1 MKRINYRYTNLPK
14 QILIFAALA
23 YVVMMAV
30 IMAEIAIF
38 KLEGFYEETN
48 FLLTIPLYLVYFC
61 VLFAFLR
68 QYKFFY
74 GEYDENTLVYHNKLL
89 RKEKSFN
96 LSGAKLA
103 VFDTFGIKFYADAN
117 INPDTDKP
125 IFFFPF
131 FRGGIVEAVSLNNF
145 YKALLERED
154 MQVIKNFKVL
164 PGYTKKW
171 KIVSFIYAIF
181 AVVLGSSLAT
191 PIATIITI
199 WQNH

>member
-23 YVVMMAV
+23 YVVMLAI

-38 KLEGFYEETN
+38 KLEGFYENTN
-48 FLLTIPLYLVYFC
+48 FVLTPVLYAVYFT
-61 VLFAFLR
+61 VLFCLLR
-68 QYKFFY
+68 QHKFFY
-74 GEYDENTLVYHNKLL
+74 GEYDENTLIYHNKFL
-89 RKEKSFN
+89 RKELSFN
-96 LSGAKLA
+96 LADAKLA
-103 VFDTFGIKFYADAN
+103 VFDTFGIKFYANAD
-117 INPDTDKP
+117 IVPDTDKP

-131 FRGGIVEAVSLNNF
+131 FRGGIIEAVSINNF

-181 AVVLGSSLAT
+181 AVILGSSLAT
-191 PIATIITI
+191 PIAAIVTI

>member
-23 YVVMMAV
+23 YVVMLAI

-38 KLEGFYEETN
+38 KLEGFYENTN
-48 FLLTIPLYLVYFC
+48 FLLTIPLYIIYFA
-61 VLFAFLR
+61 VLFAILR
-68 QYKFFY
+68 QYRFFY
-74 GEYDENTLVYHNKLL
+74 GEYNDEVLIYHNKLL
-89 RKEKSFN
+89 RKELQFN
-96 LSGAKLA
+96 LSDAKLA

-117 INPDTDKP
+117 INPNTDKP

-154 MQVIKNFKVL
+154 MQVIKNFRVL

-191 PIATIITI
+191 PIATIVTI
-199 WQNH
+199 FQNH

>member
-23 YVVMMAV
+23 YVVMLAI

-38 KLEGFYEETN
+38 KLEGFYENTN
-48 FLLTIPLYLVYFC
+48 FLLTIPLYIIYFA
-61 VLFAFLR
+61 VLFAILR
-68 QYKFFY
+68 QYRFFY
-74 GEYDENTLVYHNKLL
+74 GEYNDEVLIYHNKLL
-89 RKEKSFN
+89 RKELQFN
-96 LSGAKLA
+96 LSDAKLA

-117 INPDTDKP
+117 INPNTDKP

-145 YKALLERED
+145 YKAMLERED
-154 MQVIKNFKVL
+154 MQVIKNFRVL

-199 WQNH
+199 FQNH

>member
-30 IMAEIAIF
+30 IIAEIAIF

-48 FLLTIPLYLVYFC
+48 FLLTIPLYLVYFG

-96 LSGAKLA
+96 LSDAKLA

-145 YKALLERED
+145 YKVLLERED
-154 MQVIKNFKVL
+154 MQVVKNFKVL

>member
-23 YVVMMAV
+23 YVVMLAI

-48 FLLTIPLYLVYFC
+48 FLLTIPLYIVYFA
-61 VLFAFLR
+61 VLFALLR

-74 GEYDENTLVYHNKLL
+74 GEYDKDTLTYHNKLL
-89 RKEKSFN
+89 RKSTQFN
-96 LSGAKLA
+96 LSDARLA

-117 INPDTDKP
+117 INPATDKP
-125 IFFFPF
+125 LFVFPF

-191 PIATIITI
+191 PIATIVTI

>member
-23 YVVMMAV
+23 YVVMLAI

-38 KLEGFYEETN
+38 KLEGFYENTN
-48 FLLTIPLYLVYFC
+48 FLLTIPLYIIYFA
-61 VLFAFLR
+61 VLFAILR
-68 QYKFFY
+68 QYRFFY
-74 GEYDENTLVYHNKLL
+74 GEYNDEVLIYHNKLL
-89 RKEKSFN
+89 RKELQLN
-96 LSGAKLA
+96 LSDAKLA

-117 INPDTDKP
+117 INPNTDKP

-131 FRGGIVEAVSLNNF
+131 FRGGIVEAVSVNNF

-181 AVVLGSSLAT
+181 AVILGSSLAT
-191 PIATIITI
+191 PIAAIVTI

>member
-23 YVVMMAV
+23 YVVMLAI

-38 KLEGFYEETN
+38 KLEGFYENTN
-48 FLLTIPLYLVYFC
+48 FLLTIPLYIIYFA

-68 QYKFFY
+68 QYRFFY
-74 GEYDENTLVYHNKLL
+74 GEYNDEVLIYHNKLL
-89 RKEKSFN
+89 RKELQFN
-96 LSGAKLA
+96 LSDAKLA
-103 VFDTFGIKFYADAN
+103 VFDTFGIKFYADTN
-117 INPDTDKP
+117 INPNTDKP

-154 MQVIKNFKVL
+154 MQVIKNFRVL

-199 WQNH
+199 FQNH

>member
-23 YVVMMAV
+23 YVVMLAI

-38 KLEGFYEETN
+38 KLEGFYENTN
-48 FLLTIPLYLVYFC
+48 FLLTIPLYIIYFA
-61 VLFAFLR
+61 VLFAILR
-68 QYKFFY
+68 QYRFFY
-74 GEYDENTLVYHNKLL
+74 GEYNDEVLIYHNKLL
-89 RKEKSFN
+89 RKELQFN
-96 LSGAKLA
+96 LSDANLA

-117 INPDTDKP
+117 INPNTDKP

-145 YKALLERED
+145 YKAMLERED
-154 MQVIKNFKVL
+154 MQVIKNFRVL

-191 PIATIITI
+191 PIATIVTI
-199 WQNH
+199 FQNH

>member
-23 YVVMMAV
+23 YVVMLAI

-38 KLEGFYEETN
+38 KLEGFYENTN
-48 FLLTIPLYLVYFC
+48 FLLTIPLYIIYFA
-61 VLFAFLR
+61 VLFAILR
-68 QYKFFY
+68 QYRFFY
-74 GEYDENTLVYHNKLL
+74 GEYNDEVLIYHNKLL
-89 RKEKSFN
+89 RKELQFN
-96 LSGAKLA
+96 LSDAKLA

-117 INPDTDKP
+117 INPNTDKP

-145 YKALLERED
+145 YKAMLERED
-154 MQVIKNFKVL
+154 MQVIKNFRVL

-191 PIATIITI
+191 PIATIVTI
-199 WQNH
+199 FQNH

>member
-1 MKRINYRYTNLPK
+1 
-14 QILIFAALA
+14 
-23 YVVMMAV
+23 
-30 IMAEIAIF
+30 
-38 KLEGFYEETN
+38 
-48 FLLTIPLYLVYFC
+48 
-61 VLFAFLR
+61 
-68 QYKFFY
+68 
-74 GEYDENTLVYHNKLL
+74 
-89 RKEKSFN
+89 
-96 LSGAKLA
+96 LSDAKLA

-117 INPDTDKP
+117 INPNTDKP

-145 YKALLERED
+145 YKAMLERED
-154 MQVIKNFKVL
+154 MQVIKNFRVL

-199 WQNH
+199 FQNH

>member
-23 YVVMMAV
+23 YVVMMAI
-30 IMAEIAIF
+30 IMLEIAIF

-48 FLLTIPLYLVYFC
+48 FLLTIPLYVVYITVLV
-61 VLFAFLR
+61 AILR

-74 GEYDENTLVYHNKLL
+74 GEYDETSLTYHNKLL
-89 RKEKSFN
+89 RKQKSFN
-96 LSGAKLA
+96 LSDAKLA
-103 VFDTFGIKFYADAN
+103 VFDTFGIKFYADTN
-117 INPDTDKP
+117 INPSTDKP

-145 YKALLERED
+145 YKTLLARED
-154 MQVIKNFKVL
+154 MQVIKNFQVL

-191 PIATIITI
+191 PIAAIVTIF
-199 WQNH
+199 QNH

>member
-23 YVVMMAV
+23 YIVMMAI
-30 IMAEIAIF
+30 IMGEIAIF

-48 FLLTIPLYLVYFC
+48 FFLTTLLYIVYFT
-61 VLFAFLR
+61 VLFCLLR
-68 QYKFFY
+68 QQKFFY
-74 GEYDENTLVYHNKLL
+74 GEYNDEVLIYHNKLL
-89 RKEKSFN
+89 RKEKQFN
-96 LSGAKLA
+96 LADAKLA
-103 VFDTFGIKFYADAN
+103 VFDTFGIKFYADTN
-117 INPDTDKP
+117 INPSTDKP
-125 IFFFPF
+125 LFFFPF
-131 FRGGIVEAVSLNNF
+131 FRGGIIEAISVNNF

-171 KIVSFIYAIF
+171 RIVSFVYAFF
-181 AVVLGSSLAT
+181 AVILCSYLAT
-191 PIATIITI
+191 PIATIVTI

>member
-23 YVVMMAV
+23 YVIMLAI

-48 FLLTIPLYLVYFC
+48 FFLTIPLYVIYIAVIL
-61 VLFAFLR
+61 AFLR

-74 GEYDENTLVYHNKLL
+74 GEYNDEVLIYHNKLL
-89 RKEKSFN
+89 RKQKEFH
-96 LSGAKLA
+96 LADAKLA

-117 INPDTDKP
+117 INPSTDQP
-125 IFFFPF
+125 LFFFPF

-181 AVVLGSSLAT
+181 AVVLASSLAT
-191 PIATIITI
+191 PVATIITI
-199 WQNH
+199 FQNH

>member
-48 FLLTIPLYLVYFC
+48 FLLTIPLYLVYFG

-74 GEYDENTLVYHNKLL
+74 GEYDENTLFYHNKLL

-96 LSGAKLA
+96 LSDAKLA

-131 FRGGIVEAVSLNNF
+131 FRGGIVEAISLNNF

>member
-23 YVVMMAV
+23 YVVMLAI

-48 FLLTIPLYLVYFC
+48 FLLTIPLYIIYITAILAL
-61 VLFAFLR
+61 LF

-74 GEYDENTLVYHNKLL
+74 GEYNDETLIYHNKLL
-89 RKEKSFN
+89 RKTQEFN
-96 LSGAKLA
+96 LSDAKLA
-103 VFDTFGIKFYADAN
+103 VLDTFGIKFYADVN
-117 INPDTDKP
+117 INPSTDKP
-125 IFFFPF
+125 LFFFPF

-145 YKALLERED
+145 YKELVARED

-171 KIVSFIYAIF
+171 KIVSFIYAMF
-181 AVVLGSSLAT
+181 AVVLASSLAT
-191 PIATIITI
+191 PVATIITI